1 MGVSGAGKSTVG
13 AALAQRLGLNFV
25 DADSLHPETNVAKMA
40 AGTPLT
46 DDDRWPWLALVG
58 HALASAER
66 EGLVIACSALRRAYR
81 DAIRAVAPTAQFV
94 HLTVPVST
102 LAQRVANRPGHFMPP
117 ALLNSQLATLE
128 PLEAD
133 EAGVT
138 VDSDDGVDAT
148 AETAAAMLSP
158 QK

>member
-1 MGVSGAGKSTVG
+1 MGVSGAGKSAVG
-13 AALAQRLGLNFV
+13 AALAERLGISFA
-25 DADSLHPETNVAKMA
+25 DADSLHPEANVAKMA

-81 DAIRAVAPTAQFV
+81 DAIRAEAPTAQFV
-94 HLTVPVST
+94 HVSVPVST

-117 ALLNSQLATLE
+117 PLLNSQLATLE

-148 AETAAAMLSP
+148 ADRVVIALA
-158 QK
+158 